1 MSRFGSDPRSSGGNV
16 GHGGSAHGGGVAAGG
31 GGERWDPERF
41 ARERERFERA
51 RGAPVIE
58 RERFEEHDRF
68 DSQGHGSSSRRREIS
83 ADDFHFAGG
92 PGGRDERFEEK
103 DVFIR
108 DERYGPPARRPLG
121 GPPRYYDEEV
131 DSIEINRSSGPMVPF
146 DRRRR
151 QSINAERGYGPPARR
166 PAGMP
171 GLIRRQSSLDT
182 FDRKPMPRYGDR
194 MREPPEII
202 PIPVAGRRRRS
213 PPRFFEGNYNEDIRI
228 AEPEYY
234 GDEEFRG
241 YKEREVSTLRTRR
254 AGSEIEFRERES
266 FEVEEEPERPF
277 PRKGKTKMPRRL
289 VNKRAIIELGYAFEE
304 EVRQGLESI
313 RGSSTNGLQGETII
327 ILKALGKEHIDEVI
341 NISKEM
347 NEKAEKA
354 EKGSESQP

>member
-1 MSRFGSDPRSSGGNV
+1 MSRFGSDPRSGSNA
-16 GHGGSAHGGGVAAGG
+16 GHGGSAHGGGVGGGG

-41 ARERERFERA
+41 TRERERFERA

-68 DSQGHGSSSRRREIS
+68 DSQGHGSSSRRREIY
-83 ADDFHFAGG
+83 AEDIQFNYI
-92 PGGRDERFEEK
+92 PGGRGERFEEK

-108 DERYGPPARRPLG
+108 DEKYSPPARRPLG
-121 GPPRYYDEEV
+121 GPPRYYDEEI

-151 QSINAERGYGPPARR
+151 QSINTERGYGPPARR
-166 PAGMP
+166 HVGMP

-194 MREPPEII
+194 MREPPETI

-213 PPRFFEGNYNEDIRI
+213 PPRFFEGNYDEDIRI
-228 AEPEYY
+228 AEPEYF

-241 YKEREVSTLRTRR
+241 YKEREVSTFRTRR
-254 AGSEIEFRERES
+254 AGSEIEFREKES
-266 FEVEEEPERPF
+266 FEVEEEPARPF

-304 EVRQGLESI
+304 EVCQDLNSI
-313 RGSSTNGLQGETII
+313 RGS
-327 ILKALGKEHIDEVI
+327 
-341 NISKEM
+341 
-347 NEKAEKA
+347 
-354 EKGSESQP
+354 

>member
-1 MSRFGSDPRSSGGNV
+1 MSRFGGDPRSSGSNLGY
-16 GHGGSAHGGGVAAGG
+16 GGSVHGSGGGGGGGG

-41 ARERERFERA
+41 TRERERFERS
-51 RGAPVIE
+51 RGPPVIE
-58 RERFEEHDRF
+58 RERFEEHDHF
-68 DSQGHGSSSRRREIS
+68 DSRGRGSGGQRREIS
-83 ADDFHFAGG
+83 ADEFYFAGR
-92 PGGRDERFEEK
+92 PGGRGERFEEK

-108 DERYGPPARRPLG
+108 DERYGPPARRPQG
-121 GPPRYYDEEV
+121 GPQRYYDEEV
-131 DSIEINRSSGPMVPF
+131 DSVDINRSSGPMVPF

-151 QSINAERGYGPPARR
+151 QSINAERGHAPPARR

-194 MREPPEII
+194 LRDPPETIVM
-202 PIPVAGRRRRS
+202 PVAGRRRRS
-213 PPRFFEGNYNEDIRI
+213 PPRFFERDYDEEIRI

-241 YKEREVSTLRTRR
+241 YKEREVSTLRRRR
-254 AGSEIEFRERES
+254 AGSEIELREKES
-266 FEVEEEPERPF
+266 FEVEEEPEKPY

-304 EVRQGLESI
+304 EVCQELKSI
-313 RGSSTNGLQGETII
+313 LCSSANSLQDETII

-341 NISKEM
+341 RISKEM
-347 NEKAEKA
+347 NEKV
-354 EKGSESQP
+354 EKGSESQS

>member
-1 MSRFGSDPRSSGGNV
+1 MSRFGSDPRSSGSNV
-16 GHGGSAHGGGVAAGG
+16 GYGGSTAGAGAGGGGGG

-41 ARERERFERA
+41 TRERERYERSRA
-51 RGAPVIE
+51 PPVIE
-58 RERFEEHDRF
+58 RERFEEHDHF
-68 DSQGHGSSSRRREIS
+68 DPRGRGSGSRRPEIS
-83 ADDFHFAGG
+83 TDDFYFSGR
-92 PGGRDERFEEK
+92 PGGRGERYEEK

-108 DERYGPPARRPLG
+108 DERYGPPARRPVG
-121 GPPRYYDEEV
+121 GPQRYYDEEV
-131 DSIEINRSSGPMVPF
+131 DSVDINRSSGPMVPF
-146 DRRRR
+146 DRHRR

-194 MREPPEII
+194 LREPPETIVV
-202 PIPVAGRRRRS
+202 PVAGRRRRS
-213 PPRFFEGNYNEDIRI
+213 PPRFFERDYDEEIRI

-241 YKEREVSTLRTRR
+241 YKEREVSTLRRRR
-254 AGSEIEFRERES
+254 AGSEVDFREKES

-304 EVRQGLESI
+304 EVCQDLKSI
-313 RGSSTNGLQGETII
+313 CMFISSQTTG
-327 ILKALGKEHIDEVI
+327 
-341 NISKEM
+341 
-347 NEKAEKA
+347 
-354 EKGSESQP
+354 